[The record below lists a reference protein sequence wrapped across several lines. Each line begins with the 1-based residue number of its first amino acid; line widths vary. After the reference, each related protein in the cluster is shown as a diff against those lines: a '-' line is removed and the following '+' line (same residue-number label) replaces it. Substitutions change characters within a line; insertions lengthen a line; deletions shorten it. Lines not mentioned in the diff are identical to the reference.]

1 MYGRPCG
8 SEHGGVH
15 RFGVRV
21 RLQAVSHGLNAHL
34 ISGTEC
40 TARRR
45 WRSLGVSGMKDGD
58 IRIGRRLRVLVAD
71 DNRDSADT
79 LAMLLR
85 MSGHETR
92 TANDGERA
100 LLIAFSGWPDIA
112 VLDIEMPLLSGYE
125 VARAIR
131 ATSNAARVALVAL
144 TGWTREIERAKARV
158 AGFDTFLTKPVEF
171 TELDAVLRQLEVPG
185 RG

>member
-1 MYGRPCG
+1 
-8 SEHGGVH
+8 
-15 RFGVRV
+15 
-21 RLQAVSHGLNAHL
+21 
-34 ISGTEC
+34 
-40 TARRR
+40 
-45 WRSLGVSGMKDGD
+45 
-58 IRIGRRLRVLVAD
+58 VLVAD